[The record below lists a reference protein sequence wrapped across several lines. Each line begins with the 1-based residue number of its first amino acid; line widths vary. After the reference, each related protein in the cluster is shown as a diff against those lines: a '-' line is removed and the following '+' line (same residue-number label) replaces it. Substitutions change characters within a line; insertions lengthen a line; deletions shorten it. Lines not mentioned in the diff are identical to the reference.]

1 MPTHKDLA
9 GDELHPPKAHASSH
23 TDDTD
28 GIQAATAS
36 QKGLMTA
43 TQAGKLDGITTGADK
58 TQSALAGAT
67 AKSSLVDGDLLTAL
81 DSENG
86 DALVTVSLSD
96 LKAFLKTYFD
106 TVYTPIS

>member
-23 TDDTD
+23 TGGADD
-28 GIQAATAS
+28 IQAATAT

-43 TQAGKLDGITTGADK
+43 TQVGKLNGIASGADK
-58 TQSALAGAT
+58 TQSAVAAAT
-67 AKSSLVDGDLLTAL
+67 AKTALVDGDLLAAL
-81 DSENG
+81 DSEDSNT
-86 DALVTVSLSD
+86 LVTVSLSD

-106 TVYTPIS
+106 TVYAPIS